1 MAAGLGRMLGFK
13 LPINFMHPYLSTSMT
28 EFWRRWHIT
37 LGQWFQTYIYIPL
50 GGNRTGTCKW
60 IRNLLVV
67 WILTGIWHGH
77 RISFYSVGIFPVRHC
92 IDRKTAVEKI
102 DGPIRAGRTSLY
114 GSSDPIVV
122 DALWN
127 Q

>member
-1 MAAGLGRMLGFK
+1 MAQ
-13 LPINFMHPYLSTSMT
+13 NF
-28 EFWRRWHIT
+28 I
-37 LGQWFQTYIYIPL
+37 
-50 GGNRTGTCKW
+50 
-60 IRNLLVV
+60 
-67 WILTGIWHGH
+67 
-77 RISFYSVGIFPVRHC
+77 YSVGIFPVRHC

>member
-1 MAAGLGRMLGFK
+1 
-13 LPINFMHPYLSTSMT
+13 MHPYLSTSMT

-67 WILTGIWHGH
+67 WILTGIWHGTEFH
-77 RISFYSVGIFPVRHC
+77 FILWGIFPVRHC